1 MWLATLIAR
10 HSPAEWRAHKKSIR
24 YTEIMRGW
32 TKKSL
37 SFNLFGPIL
46 MLLIAGCGINP
57 AAPSVDGEVPLTSPK
72 DPKASLPQPSVAK
85 TPNTQEAVEMDFA
98 SLESD
103 QSANAFLIRGFSKPR
118 DERALLYLAAAKRL
132 IQSGHYEDADVILG
146 LLADAPLGHW
156 GSAQQMLLYAAVL
169 VGTNK
174 PKRALTILSS
184 LARPLDDDTQR
195 ALQYHLTLRA
205 LFDDDQVGAAL
216 ELVGSD
222 GELAKD
228 PILSSLLAQQVYT
241 RLSRLS
247 EAELTE
253 TAETFALSESEI
265 AWFTLTYILGHE
277 GLQEAQLQQAL
288 GVWIDAHPSHP
299 GRILATQR
307 SRDSCV
313 LSLEDDVA
321 LILPIDSPFEAAANA
336 FKNGFLSRY
345 PSFSGPATVSV
356 FDFGNKPSDAVEHY
370 ARATAQ
376 GARVIVGPLGRE
388 GVDALAAK
396 DSLPVPTLLIGLDSN
411 APRRNA
417 FWFDISR
424 EAEAVDMVRHARSR
438 NLANGLF
445 IASSDA
451 AARNLAQHAAST
463 WSALGGDIVD
473 SITIS
478 SNSVDYSELLI
489 RVLGLEENEKRT
501 SEFKA
506 LLGKNFPVQ
515 TEITVREDL
524 DSIFVFAE
532 PQTIRLLKP
541 QLSFHKAGT
550 VPVFTQSLIF
560 DGSSDPVNDLD
571 LEGISFPD
579 MPWMTRRG
587 SEFPRRAIV
596 DTFGSTYTETALGRF
611 FALGAD
617 AHAVACRLL
626 KKSDRKDWS
635 FDGLTGRLGI
645 ASNHRI
651 DRAPDWVSFH
661 DGSLRPFDPPI
672 PREKARE

>member
-1 MWLATLIAR
+1 
-10 HSPAEWRAHKKSIR
+10 
-24 YTEIMRGW
+24 MRGW
-32 TKKSL
+32 TKKFL
-37 SFNLFGPIL
+37 SFNLVGPML

-57 AAPSVDGEVPLTSPK
+57 TAPSVGEEAPLTSPK
-72 DPKASLPQPSVAK
+72 DPSEPVPQPSVAK
-85 TPNTQEAVEMDFA
+85 TSNIQEAVEMDFA
-98 SLESD
+98 SLEPD

-132 IQSGHYEDADVILG
+132 IQSGHYEDADVILS
-146 LLADAPLGHW
+146 LLTDAPLGHW
-156 GSAQQMLLYAAVL
+156 GSAQQTLLYAAVS

-174 PKRALTILSS
+174 PKRALNILSS
-184 LARPLDDDTQR
+184 LTSPLDDDTQR

-205 LFDDDQVGAAL
+205 LFDDDRVGAAL

-228 PILSSLLAQQVYT
+228 PILSSLLAQQVYS
-241 RLSRLS
+241 RLSLLS

-253 TAETFALSESEI
+253 TAEKFALSESEI

-288 GVWIDAHPSHP
+288 GVWIDANPNHP

-313 LSLEDDVA
+313 FSLEDDVA

-356 FDFGNKPSDAVEHY
+356 FDFGNNPTGAVEQY
-370 ARATAQ
+370 DRATAQ

-463 WSALGGDIVD
+463 WSALGGNIVD

-489 RVLGLEENEKRT
+489 RVLGLEENETRV

-515 TEITVREDL
+515 TDIAIREDL

-587 SEFPRRAIV
+587 SEFPRGEIV

-635 FDGLTGRLGI
+635 FDGLTGRLRI

-651 DRAPDWVSFH
+651 VRMPDWVSFH

-672 PREKARE
+672 PWEKARE